1 MTPQDL
7 ELSRRFFSPNGF
19 WLWNYIID
27 PSVRYIVLF
36 GGSSSGKSFA
46 VAQLFTLFNIFF
58 FYFNI
63 FFIIT
68 KSSY

>member
-46 VAQLFTLFNIFF
+46 VAQKNPRLTGSGNRV
-58 FYFNI
+58 YFHLL
-63 FFIIT
+63 
-68 KSSY
+68 